1 MTTNKKAMAEI
12 GFSQAPEVSPELAR
26 PMSIYGYPLPRTLDD
41 VARAEE
47 SVLPLRFR
55 EWLDYFYLG
64 DDDLRIKSME
74 DEPRLCNIWIWDI
87 WFAAAAEHLSRLANL
102 EPPEWVYK
110 ETRYLHGSDV
120 YWGWDSPQMR
130 AIVFVQS
137 PSAFRLRHIFTLASC
152 LERAT
157 TPREWLSDP
166 WLGFEKPEAS
176 LRADA
181 NWQLD

>member
-1 MTTNKKAMAEI
+1 MAEI